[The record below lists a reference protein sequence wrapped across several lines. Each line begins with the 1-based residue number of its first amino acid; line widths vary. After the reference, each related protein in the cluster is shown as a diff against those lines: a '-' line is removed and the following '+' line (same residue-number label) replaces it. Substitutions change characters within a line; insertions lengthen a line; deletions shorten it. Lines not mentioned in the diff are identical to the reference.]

1 MKDMKKITN
10 KKAHEIL
17 QYILQKARCKIV
29 CYIGKYVHVKHI
41 DSDQYG
47 MLLSIDVNGN
57 WKVPPLEQGCYNPK
71 RREYILLNWMASE
84 SASGKR
90 IIVHLDDNKFCLV
103 LERHSCLEQ
112 LAIEA
117 DMNNFI

>member
-1 MKDMKKITN
+1 MMKTTYKEAHNIMQYVMKK
-10 KKAHEIL
+10 AGCEI
-17 QYILQKARCKIV
+17 I
-29 CYIGKYVHVKHI
+29 CYIGKYVRVKHV

-71 RREYILLNWMASE
+71 RREYILLKWMASE

-90 IIVHLDDNKFCLV
+90 IIAHLDNNRHQLL